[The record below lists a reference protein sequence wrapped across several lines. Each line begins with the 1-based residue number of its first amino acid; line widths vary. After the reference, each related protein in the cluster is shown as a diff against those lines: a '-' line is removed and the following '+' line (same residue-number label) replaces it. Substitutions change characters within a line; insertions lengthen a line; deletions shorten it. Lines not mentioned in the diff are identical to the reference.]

1 MKKLENQTVGE
12 YTGLRDKNKIEIY
25 ENDLIECNKKI
36 YEVIWDKGMFVL
48 KNTRSSVGGDTSL
61 GLMLDVFD
69 MEIIGNRY
77 DNSELLRL

>member
-1 MKKLENQTVGE
+1 
-12 YTGLRDKNKIEIY
+12 
-25 ENDLIECNKKI
+25 LIECNKKI

-48 KNTRSSVGGDTSL
+48 KNTRSSVVGDTSL

>member
-1 MKKLENQTVGE
+1 M
-12 YTGLRDKNKIEIY
+12 
-25 ENDLIECNKKI
+25 IECNKKF

-48 KNTRSSVGGDTSL
+48 KNTRSSVVGDTSL

-77 DNSELLRL
+77 DNPELLRFMNILQQGIPD